1 MPRFESPGSDVSL
14 GLNRPLDL
22 SRPGVVW
29 LAGRPVPVALA
40 HTDRPVANLV
50 RARDSIR
57 PRTAILGFGT
67 EDQVEPHSGALSV
80 GGRTR
85 EDRLA
90 AIDRWYRREARSRIE
105 AAVARE
111 SERLGLY
118 PTKVTI
124 RDQRTRWGSCSTS
137 GTLSFNWRLVI
148 GPVETLDY
156 VVVHEL
162 THLRHH
168 NHSKDFWNALTNAMP
183 DWKPRA
189 AWLRANEGS
198 LTSWLFSN

>member
-1 MPRFESPGSDVSL
+1 M
-14 GLNRPLDL
+14 
-22 SRPGVVW
+22 
-29 LAGRPVPVALA
+29 PVALSPSN
-40 HTDRPVANLV
+40 RPVARLITARGPGRD
-50 RARDSIR
+50 RAAALEFGLGDRVDPR
-57 PRTAILGFGT
+57 P
-67 EDQVEPHSGALSV
+67 GALSV
-80 GGRTR
+80 GGVTSK
-85 EDRLA
+85 DRLA

-105 AAVARE
+105 AAVERE

-148 GPVETLDY
+148 GPVEALDY

-162 THLRHH
+162 IHLRHH
-168 NHSKDFWNALTNAMP
+168 NHSRNFWDALTEAMP

-189 AWLRANEGS
+189 QWLRANERT
-198 LTSWLFSN
+198 LTSWRPAV

>member
-1 MPRFESPGSDVSL
+1 MSVEAGEQI
-14 GLNRPLDL
+14 DL

-29 LAGRPVPVALA
+29 LGGHPVPVALSPSN
-40 HTDRPVANLV
+40 RPVARLITARGPGRD
-50 RARDSIR
+50 RAAALEFGLGDRVDPR
-57 PRTAILGFGT
+57 P
-67 EDQVEPHSGALSV
+67 GALSV
-80 GGRTR
+80 GGVTSK
-85 EDRLA
+85 DRLA

-105 AAVARE
+105 AAVERE

-148 GPVETLDY
+148 GPVEALDY

-162 THLRHH
+162 IHLRHH
-168 NHSKDFWNALTNAMP
+168 NHSRNFWDALTEAMP

-189 AWLRANEGS
+189 QWHRANERT
-198 LTSWLFSN
+198 LTSWRPAV